1 MAHSKYINPFT
12 DFGFKKIF
20 GEEANKDI
28 LIDFLNA
35 ILPEE
40 DQIKT
45 LEYKQQEHLARRDI
59 DRKAIYDLYCEND
72 LGEKFIVELQ
82 RAKQE
87 FFKDRTLY
95 YATFPIQEQAEK
107 GTDWKYELKGVYVIG
122 LMNFTFDNSED
133 FHHNIKLR
141 DEKGNTFYDKLSF
154 VYLELPK
161 FSKPLTVQS
170 TIFEKWIYAIKNM
183 PNLDEIPPLL
193 QERTFKKLF
202 KISEYS
208 AMNET
213 DKVNYEESLKTFRDY
228 VNTLGQAKEEGI
240 EIGEKRGEKRK
251 AIEAAKSMLID
262 GLSIDKV
269 VLYSGLTIEEVKNI
283 KL

>member
-35 ILPEE
+35 ILPEK

-45 LEYKQQEHLARRDI
+45 LEYKQQEQLARRDI
-59 DRKAIYDLYCEND
+59 DRKAIYDLYCENEK
-72 LGEKFIVELQ
+72 GEKFIVELQ

-95 YATFPIQEQAEK
+95 YATFPIQEQAER

-122 LMNFTFDNSED
+122 LMNFSFDKSED

-141 DEKGNTFYDKLSF
+141 DEKGNTFYEKLSF

-161 FSKPLTVQS
+161 FSKPLTQQS
-170 TIFEKWIYAIKNM
+170 TLFEKWIYALKNM
-183 PNLDEIPPLL
+183 PNLDDIPPLL

-228 VNTLGQAKEEGI
+228 VNTLDQAKEEGI
-240 EIGEKRGEKRK
+240 IEGVEKGKKEQ
-251 AIEAAKSMLID
+251 AIETAKNGLSMGLSIEQVANLT
-262 GLSIDKV
+262 GLSID
-269 VLYSGLTIEEVKNI
+269 EVKN
-283 KL
+283 LL

>member
-35 ILPEE
+35 ILPKE

-45 LEYKQQEHLARRDI
+45 LEYKQQEQLARRDI
-59 DRKAIYDLYCEND
+59 DRKAIYDLYCENEM
-72 LGEKFIVELQ
+72 GEKFIVELQ

-122 LMNFTFDNSED
+122 LMNFTFDNSDE

-161 FSKPLTVQS
+161 FSKPLTVDS
-170 TIFEKWIYAIKNM
+170 TIFEKWIFAIKNM
-183 PNLDEIPPLL
+183 PNLDEIPSLL

-228 VNTLGQAKEEGI
+228 VNTLDQAKEEGI

-251 AIEAAKSMLID
+251 AFEAAKSMLLD

-269 VLYSGLTIEEVKNI
+269 VLYSGLTIEEVKSI
-283 KL
+283 TL